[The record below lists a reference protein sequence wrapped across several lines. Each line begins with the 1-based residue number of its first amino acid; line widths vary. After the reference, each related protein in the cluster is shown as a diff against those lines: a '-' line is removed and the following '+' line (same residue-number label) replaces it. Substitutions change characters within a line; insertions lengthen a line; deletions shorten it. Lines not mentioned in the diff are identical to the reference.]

1 MKSDDV
7 AIALNKVLNL
17 LSHECRQ
24 RNIKLETTFAEK
36 LPLIRMDVD
45 QIQQLFM
52 NIVLNAIQSM
62 TGEGVLSVD
71 CSTRRLRQ
79 ADLQRDSTGS
89 FREGDTVVWIEI
101 NDTGHG
107 IEEQDLG
114 KLYDPFFT
122 TRPLG
127 EGTGLGLTVSL
138 NIVRTHNASINIQ
151 NRKAGGASVV
161 VMLPTEKEK

>member
-1 MKSDDV
+1 MDLRRD
-7 AIALNKVLNL
+7 
-17 LSHECRQ
+17 
-24 RNIKLETTFAEK
+24 TT
-36 LPLIRMDVD
+36 
-45 QIQQLFM
+45 
-52 NIVLNAIQSM
+52 
-62 TGEGVLSVD
+62 
-71 CSTRRLRQ
+71 
-79 ADLQRDSTGS
+79 DS
-89 FREGDTVVWIEI
+89 FHEGDTVVWIEI

-107 IEEQDLG
+107 IEEPDLG